1 MEDKVCAKHGKNV
14 FLTKQRPRPV
24 HTTTKKKWSLVFVP
38 EWLPINRLFCKSK
51 TKPNKNKNKYE
62 SLYSANKTLALLQK
76 EQNTLNKLPLF
87 QHEFLNNAK
96 KVSFKFCS
104 SSETQGQSVG
114 PG

>member
-24 HTTTKKKWSLVFVP
+24 HTTTKK
-38 EWLPINRLFCKSK
+38 NRVWCLYLNGFLSTDFFAKAK
-51 TKPNKNKNKYE
+51 QNQTKPKNKYE
-62 SLYSANKTLALLQK
+62 SLYSANRTLALLQK

-96 KVSFKFCS
+96 KSKF
-104 SSETQGQSVG
+104 
-114 PG
+114 